1 MVFFG
6 GNYGFECFWPFPF
19 MFLIS
24 VRRTSH
30 RHTGFW
36 SVIKGRGSLQVV
48 VSFLFVLTWWQ
59 LCICSDV
66 VWSKDLSVYFFC
78 FLLIFDRKF
87 FFLFCFLPI
96 FDWEFSSFAFFRS
109 LIENFFFILFS
120 FEGKDGHSHPGSRFM
135 VSWDF
140 GSRLVERLDMIYVRV
155 LDMKGL
161 GVVFTH
167 GEGISTPHV
176 RRKRR

>member
-1 MVFFG
+1 MRFWMLTFVSKRPFK
-6 GNYGFECFWPFPF
+6 GN
-19 MFLIS
+19 
-24 VRRTSH
+24 
-30 RHTGFW
+30 TG
-36 SVIKGRGSLQVV
+36 SNKIEENHSKCID
-48 VSFLFVLTWWQ
+48 LTQ
-59 LCICSDV
+59 
-66 VWSKDLSVYFFC
+66 
-78 FLLIFDRKF
+78 
-87 FFLFCFLPI
+87 
-96 FDWEFSSFAFFRS
+96 
-109 LIENFFFILFS
+109 
-120 FEGKDGHSHPGSRFM
+120 GKDGHSHPGSRFM